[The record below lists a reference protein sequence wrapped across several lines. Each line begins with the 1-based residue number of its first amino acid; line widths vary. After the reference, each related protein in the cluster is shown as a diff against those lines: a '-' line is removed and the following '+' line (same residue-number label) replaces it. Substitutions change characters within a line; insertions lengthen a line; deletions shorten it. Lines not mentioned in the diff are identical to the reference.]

1 MTPKF
6 QRRNGANEMARTGI
20 VEDVRYMNHRADGY
34 HPESHQRLEVV
45 YHMLKDS
52 DMKGKYSAIPPRAAH
67 QEELELIH
75 VPSYIRSVAAT
86 AGRPMTMLDPDT
98 YACDQSYETAKL
110 AAGGT
115 LAAVEKVIGGEVENA
130 FCFIRPPGHHAE
142 ANRAMG
148 FCLFNNVAIAA
159 AFAIQTNKVRKAM
172 IIDWDLH
179 HGNGTQHS
187 FYDRADVLYFST
199 HQYPY
204 YPGTGAIRETGEKEG
219 KGFTVNVPL
228 PSGPG
233 DSEYMYIF
241 EEILEP
247 IALAYKPDLIFV
259 SAGFDIYY
267 RDPLGGMQVTPEGF
281 ANLARIILDFARATC
296 NGRVIFVLEGGYHLE
311 GLRDSAKEVLK
322 TMKGEVLAMGRKED
336 LRQKLNSPIIAPI
349 VKKVK
354 ETHQPFWKNL

>member
-1 MTPKF
+1 MK
-6 QRRNGANEMARTGI
+6 QTGI
-20 VEDVRYMNHRADGY
+20 VEDVRYMDHRADGY

-45 YHMLKDS
+45 YRMLQDA
-52 DMKGKYSAIPPRAAH
+52 DMKGRYSGIQPRSAS

-75 VPSYIRSVAAT
+75 DPGYIRRVAAT
-86 AGRPMTMLDPDT
+86 AGRSMTMLDPDT
-98 YACDQSYETAKL
+98 YACGRSYETAKL
-110 AAGGT
+110 AVGGT
-115 LAAVEKVIGGEVENA
+115 LAAVEKVMGGEVKNA

-142 ANRAMG
+142 SNRAMG

-159 AFAIQTNKVRKAM
+159 AFAIQTQNIQRAM

-187 FYDRADVLYFST
+187 FYDRSDVLYFST

-204 YPGTGAIRETGEKEG
+204 YPGTGAIRETGEKDG

-233 DSEYMYIF
+233 DGEYMHIF

-267 RDPLGGMQVTPEGF
+267 QDPLGGMQVTPEGF
-281 ANLARIILDFARATC
+281 ANLARIILDFAEATC
-296 NGRVIFVLEGGYHLE
+296 KGKTIFVLEGGYHLE
-311 GLRDSAKEVLK
+311 GLRDSAKAVLR
-322 TMKGEVLAMGRKED
+322 TMRGELLAGGRRED
-336 LRQKLNSPIIAPI
+336 LRQKLNFEMITPI
-349 VKKVK
+349 VTKVK
-354 ETHQPFWKNL
+354 ETHAQFWKDL